1 MKHESIKA
9 RPVSVEAFAPYGTLV
24 PLIPASSPDDD
35 SANLSAWVGVVR
47 FSPGEGRDEILLRL
61 KRRPMVLTVLERHV
75 RTAEWWTNV
84 DGEMVAAFAEA
95 VNPDDP
101 DEKPDP
107 SRIVAFRLKGVAGY
121 LVNRGVWHWPAF
133 PVGDAATQFVNL
145 RHGTPEED
153 IEKVDLPYPVRIEP

>member
-1 MKHESIKA
+1 
-9 RPVSVEAFAPYGTLV
+9 
-24 PLIPASSPDDD
+24 
-35 SANLSAWVGVVR
+35 
-47 FSPGEGRDEILLRL
+47 
-61 KRRPMVLTVLERHV
+61 MVLTVLERHV

-84 DGEMVAAFAEA
+84 EGEMVAAFAEA
-95 VNPDDP
+95 VDPDDP

-133 PVGDAATQFVNL
+133 PVGETATQFVNL